1 MKLLTSTNLILLGIL
16 TATFS
21 GCASQAEWDRV
32 NSSLQNFNNSMQ
44 NNIHMQNQRT
54 ERLRQQNYQY
64 MNNSNKNLYYMQ
76 QLTPNLY
83 YVK

>member
-21 GCASQAEWDRV
+21 GCANQAEWDSV

-44 NNIHMQNQRT
+44 NQRT
-54 ERLRQQNYQY
+54 ESLRQQNYQY
-64 MNNSNKNLYYMQ
+64 MNNSNNSNKNLYYMQ

>member
-21 GCASQAEWDRV
+21 GCANQAEWDSV

-44 NNIHMQNQRT
+44 NNIQM
-54 ERLRQQNYQY
+54 
-64 MNNSNKNLYYMQ
+64 
-76 QLTPNLY
+76 
-83 YVK
+83 